1 MWSSHP
7 LQMGGSQSPF
17 ARRSALRQEL
27 TSLAPICGGRALYRR
42 QPEDSG
48 YLAVELATDEEL
60 QLADG
65 RPMLIL

>member
-1 MWSSHP
+1 
-7 LQMGGSQSPF
+7 MGGSQSPF

-27 TSLAPICGGRALYRR
+27 TSLPPICGGRALR
-42 QPEDSG
+42 QRKDTG

-65 RPMLIL
+65 RPMLIS